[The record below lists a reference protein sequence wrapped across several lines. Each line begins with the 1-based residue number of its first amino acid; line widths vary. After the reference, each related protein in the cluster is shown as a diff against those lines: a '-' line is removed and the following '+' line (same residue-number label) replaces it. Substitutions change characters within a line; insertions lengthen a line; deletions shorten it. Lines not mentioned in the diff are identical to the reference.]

1 MEQVPRMD
9 YKVQVPLRPF
19 VEKLK
24 SQQQKKTKNPQVC
37 HPDKKKKTP
46 QTQNSTKTTAGKVA
60 LDPQSTNQKKRKT
73 DAAGPV
79 KPKPPGL
86 TTVSQV
92 SVVNNKEPL
101 LAADPLRLV
110 LVGLTRTSTVD

>member
-79 KPKPPGL
+79 KPRETMTEKQSLFLKTPGL
-86 TTVSQV
+86 HRVCEVKTVPVQD
-92 SVVNNKEPL
+92 
-101 LAADPLRLV
+101 ARI
-110 LVGLTRTSTVD
+110 TIT